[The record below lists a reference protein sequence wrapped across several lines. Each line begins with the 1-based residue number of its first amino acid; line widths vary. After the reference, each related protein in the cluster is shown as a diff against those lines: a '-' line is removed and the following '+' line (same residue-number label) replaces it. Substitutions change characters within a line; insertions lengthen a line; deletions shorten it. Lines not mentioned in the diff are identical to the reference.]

1 MKSSISKL
9 CTPAMVYFF
18 LSLIGLAMSAFSR
31 FNLMSLVI
39 KGFFILLWTWFLN
52 FLCRK
57 GYKMISWF
65 ILALP
70 FIMFLTMR
78 M

>member
-9 CTPAMVYFF
+9 CTPAMLYFF
-18 LSLIGLAMSAFSR
+18 LSVIALAMSAFSK

-52 FLCRK
+52 FLCKK
-57 GYKMISWF
+57 GYKLISWF

-70 FIMFLTMR
+70 FIMFLSMR